1 MKDKLV
7 TKANDFDTKTPNTN
21 VLVVTKIQHDSEQ
34 QVLRK
39 ISDFNKKISNISG
52 MVKKADDNMK
62 VTKSI
67 NKIPSFTGLVTTAV
81 INKKASEIESKYLI
95 SLLGLK
101 NCSDTKNT
109 EVESK
114 IPGITTFNRLT
125 KRHFDAR
132 MK

>member
-109 EVESK
+109 EDESK